1 MLEALA
7 ALAKLLLYAGALAG
21 AGTAFAAAS
30 LGSRLGSASSL
41 ARSIIRAGAT
51 SAILGALGHVYF
63 LILRLGGDFSAP
75 VLSAILESPTG
86 AALAL
91 QLTGS
96 LVLIAF
102 ASARRIRNYA
112 CVIGGILTIVSF
124 GINGH
129 AGSLNLTSG
138 AIAALHVGAAAQWSP
153 MLASYIDTVLWPACG
168 LLAAGDFTGL
178 IRRFSGQAMMVV
190 VGLVAAG
197 VALILTLVNFSHPDW
212 FTPYVQLLS
221 LKVALAAS
229 VLALAAFNKLRLTP
243 RLRDEDGRA
252 IRGLRLSIMFEIAII
267 SAVLATTALLTT
279 YTSPHT

>member
-91 QLTGS
+91 QLTGC
-96 LVLIAF
+96 LLLIVF
-102 ASARRIRNYA
+102 ASARGFRNYA
-112 CVIGGILTIVSF
+112 CVIGGILITVSF

-129 AGSLNLTSG
+129 AGSLNLASG
-138 AIAALHVGAAAQWSP
+138 AIAALHVGAAAWW
-153 MLASYIDTVLWPACG
+153 LGALLLLWPACG
-168 LLAAGDFTGL
+168 QLAAGDFTGL
-178 IRRFSGQAMMVV
+178 IRRFSGQAMMLV

-229 VLALAAFNKLRLTP
+229 VLALATFNKLSLTP

-252 IRGLRLSIMFEIAII
+252 IRGLRRSIVFEIAII

>member
-7 ALAKLLLYAGALAG
+7 ALAKVLLYAGALAG
-21 AGTAFAAAS
+21 AGAAFAAAS
-30 LGSRLGSASSL
+30 LGSRLGSVSSL
-41 ARSIIRAGAT
+41 APSIIRAGAA

-75 VLSAILESPTG
+75 VLSTVLESPTG
-86 AALAL
+86 AALAF
-91 QLTGS
+91 QLIGS
-96 LVLIAF
+96 LVLIVF
-102 ASARRIRNYA
+102 ASARGIRKHL
-112 CVIGGILTIVSF
+112 CVAGGILTIVSF

-138 AIAALHVGAAAQWSP
+138 AIAALHVGAAAWW
-153 MLASYIDTVLWPACG
+153 LGALLLLWPACG
-168 LLAAGDFTGL
+168 QLAAGDFT
-178 IRRFSGQAMMVV
+178 MMVV
-190 VGLVAAG
+190 IGLVAAG

-252 IRGLRLSIMFEIAII
+252 IRGLRRSIILEIAII

>member
-21 AGTAFAAAS
+21 AGAAFAAAS
-30 LGSRLGSASSL
+30 LGSRLGSVSSL
-41 ARSIIRAGAT
+41 APSIIRAGAA
-51 SAILGALGHVYF
+51 SAILGALGHVYL
-63 LILRLGGDFSAP
+63 LIQRLGGDFSAP
-75 VLSAILESPTG
+75 VLSAVLESPTG
-86 AALAL
+86 AALAF
-91 QLTGS
+91 QLIGS
-96 LVLIAF
+96 LVLIVF
-102 ASARRIRNYA
+102 TSARGIRKHL
-112 CVIGGILTIVSF
+112 CVAGGILTIVSF

-138 AIAALHVGAAAQWSP
+138 AIAALHVGAAAWW
-153 MLASYIDTVLWPACG
+153 LGALLLLWPACG
-168 LLAAGDFTGL
+168 QLAADDFTGL

-229 VLALAAFNKLRLTP
+229 VLALATFNKLSLTP

-252 IRGLRLSIMFEIAII
+252 IRGLRRSIVFEIAII